1 MLLEVLALLV
11 VVKGPFLELF
21 PIPLF
26 VGRAWYLGC
35 QSLIGKLVLDQAMRV
50 VGLLWLTTS
59 CYSIAGSLL
68 GLVTSTAKGRLDEP
82 SLVPSLPYLRYC
94 LGVGMYLITTQRCL
108 QYLPKQSPYSSSSSA
123 IDNLSVTSFF

>member
-1 MLLEVLALLV
+1 MLLEVLTLPVVAKRPFSDLFPVPLV
-11 VVKGPFLELF
+11 V
-21 PIPLF
+21 
-26 VGRAWYLGC
+26 GRTWYLVY
-35 QSLIGKLVLDQAMRV
+35 QSLIGKLVLDQVLRV

-59 CYSIAGSLL
+59 CYSLTGDFL

-94 LGVGMYLITTQRCL
+94 LGVGMHLITAQRCL

-123 IDNLSVTSFF
+123 IGNLSVTSFF